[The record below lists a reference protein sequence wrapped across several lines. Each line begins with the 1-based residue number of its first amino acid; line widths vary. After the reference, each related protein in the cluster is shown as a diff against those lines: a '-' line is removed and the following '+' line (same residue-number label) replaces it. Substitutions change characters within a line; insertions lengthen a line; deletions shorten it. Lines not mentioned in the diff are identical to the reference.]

1 MHILA
6 QTIRYINL
14 QVNIAIS
21 YGDFKLFN
29 DLLQDA
35 EHSTA
40 TLKHNTEKYK
50 LEVFYYVE

>member
-1 MHILA
+1 MHILT
-6 QTIRYINL
+6 QTIRYANL
-14 QVNIAIS
+14 QVNIAIR

-35 EHSTA
+35 AHSTA
-40 TLKHNTEKYK
+40 TVKHNMEEYK